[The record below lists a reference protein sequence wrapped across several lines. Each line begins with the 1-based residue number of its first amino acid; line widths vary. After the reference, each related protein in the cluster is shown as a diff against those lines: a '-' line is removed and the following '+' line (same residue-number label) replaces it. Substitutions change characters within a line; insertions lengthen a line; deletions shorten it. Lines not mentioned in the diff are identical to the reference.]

1 MISLLNDFLNENGY
15 NSYLIDIPANE
26 QKKNEYNIVLNYGSN
41 VQTSNIG
48 NNRVIKNTLVNLYV
62 VGASSCNAQDLSDC
76 INDLMEDLEHFQQKK
91 KGSVYVI
98 ATNNIQIAQPI
109 GLVNRDLVG
118 TVSIN
123 VMWE

>member
-41 VQTSNIG
+41 VQTNNIG
-48 NNRVIKNTLVNLYV
+48 NDRIIKNTLVNLYV
-62 VGASSCNAQDLSDC
+62 VGASSCKAQDLSDC
-76 INDLMEDLEHFQQKK
+76 INDLMEDLQHFQQKK

>member
-118 TVSIN
+118 VVSIN